1 MCINRASDA
10 RIPVWA
16 PKLCAETKEK
26 LIQKTSGISS
36 NLQHSLPFLG
46 HLSKIHKKVELQT
59 LSMCTYLTNLFLY
72 YNVLFV

>member
-46 HLSKIHKKVELQT
+46 HLSKIHKK
-59 LSMCTYLTNLFLY
+59 S
-72 YNVLFV
+72 